1 MDKKIDKVL
10 LKNGIKPHLVGF
22 DYFKTAIKLC
32 LEKNYKKCIKK
43 GLFVDIAKFHETTP
57 ASVDRGLQYSKQ
69 KSKNKETL
77 QEFLANLILEVKY
90 SYKRGDK

>member
-32 LEKNYKKCIKK
+32 LEKNYKKCIK
-43 GLFVDIAKFHETTP
+43 
-57 ASVDRGLQYSKQ
+57 
-69 KSKNKETL
+69 
-77 QEFLANLILEVKY
+77 
-90 SYKRGDK
+90 